1 MELDFGAFM
10 SAIVPLELGFGKPPS
25 DSGQIAFTNTE
36 HPNQF
41 LASAIST
48 SAFRPGKLRAKIMSD
63 WEKPETW
70 TKILDTAAAKLKE
83 TFSKSGIEQDKA
95 TLSEII
101 HKNLESLKEVAQHA
115 AAGVKAQAAQWTSH
129 ELQIDKIMKT
139 LEALDARLKRLEKS
153 PAARK
158 SKEPSTKRKAPK
170 RKK

>member
-1 MELDFGAFM
+1 
-10 SAIVPLELGFGKPPS
+10 
-25 DSGQIAFTNTE
+25 
-36 HPNQF
+36 
-41 LASAIST
+41 
-48 SAFRPGKLRAKIMSD
+48 MSD

-83 TFSKSGIEQDKA
+83 TFSKTGIEQDA
-95 TLSEII
+95 ARLSESV
-101 HKNLESLKEVAQHA
+101 HKSFESLKEVAQHA
-115 AAGVKAQAAQWTSH
+115 AEGVKAQAAQWTSH

-158 SKEPSTKRKAPK
+158 SQHPPAKRKPPK

>member
-1 MELDFGAFM
+1 
-10 SAIVPLELGFGKPPS
+10 
-25 DSGQIAFTNTE
+25 
-36 HPNQF
+36 
-41 LASAIST
+41 
-48 SAFRPGKLRAKIMSD
+48 MSD

-95 TLSEII
+95 TISEII

-115 AAGVKAQAAQWTSH
+115 AAGVKAQAAHWTSH

>member
-1 MELDFGAFM
+1 
-10 SAIVPLELGFGKPPS
+10 
-25 DSGQIAFTNTE
+25 
-36 HPNQF
+36 
-41 LASAIST
+41 
-48 SAFRPGKLRAKIMSD
+48 MSD
-63 WEKPETW
+63 WEKSETW

-95 TLSEII
+95 TISEII

-158 SKEPSTKRKAPK
+158 SNDPSTKRKAPK